1 MITSR
6 NTHLYFSLLISFEFK
21 SQEED
26 NFKAERSKEREEYLA
41 EKEERCNKKE
51 IEDPIERRKDYF
63 QETSKYTP
71 ESKLELQVNQ
81 KIH

>member
-6 NTHLYFSLLISFEFK
+6 NIHLYFSLLISFEFK
-21 SQEED
+21 SFKEEQ

-41 EKEERCNKKE
+41 EKEERCNRKE
-51 IEDPIERRKDYF
+51 IADPIERRKDYF

-71 ESKLELQVNQ
+71 ESKLELQVY
-81 KIH
+81 